1 MAFEFF
7 PAISRAQVSAPPG
20 FSIPSRLPPPGFS
33 SHERSEQ
40 TFDSLSSGNSLLDNS
55 SFMRNSHQTLSAG
68 NIGGTGDI
76 EFMDPAILAVG
87 KGRLQG
93 AQNSQSLDIQ
103 SNFMPQLNYFDNE
116 ARLQFLMQRSLAQQQ
131 NLRFSELGNTFSQL
145 GDSYGISS
153 RLDQSQV
160 SNLAPFPQ
168 LSMQQSTNAILSNGQ
183 WNGWNGVQSGNGLGV
198 AELLRNERLGLNK
211 FYPGYD
217 DSKYRMPNS
226 GDIYN
231 RTFGM

>member
-1 MAFEFF
+1 M
-7 PAISRAQVSAPPG
+7 RDQ
-20 FSIPSRLPPPGFS
+20 SRLLTHYHLVSCFLFFVFVFLKITFTCFS
-33 SHERSEQ
+33 YIG
-40 TFDSLSSGNSLLDNS
+40 LIKLCILLAGNSLLDNS
-55 SFMRNSHQTLSAG
+55 SFLRNSHQTLSAG

-103 SNFMPQLNYFDNE
+103 SNFMPQLSYFDNE

>member
-1 MAFEFF
+1 MT
-7 PAISRAQVSAPPG
+7 AISRAQVSAPPG

-40 TFDSLSSGNSLLDNS
+40 SFDSLSSGNSLLDNS
-55 SFMRNSHQTLSAG
+55 SFLRNSHQTLSAA
-68 NIGGTGDI
+68 NIGATGDI

-103 SNFMPQLNYFDNE
+103 SNFMPQLNYFENE

>member
-1 MAFEFF
+1 MFF
-7 PAISRAQVSAPPG
+7 LCWFTKIVILLA
-20 FSIPSRLPPPGFS
+20 
-33 SHERSEQ
+33 
-40 TFDSLSSGNSLLDNS
+40 GNSLLDNS
-55 SFMRNSHQTLSAG
+55 SFLRNSHQTLSAG

-211 FYPGYD
+211 FYHGYD